1 MQTTQYP
8 VDPNPDT
15 RPMQEFT
22 PISFDELVASDDK
35 SLCISPDQL
44 TLILC
49 TQGSRTLQINFAEY
63 TLVQGSLALLY
74 PKSMWREIDTSDDF
88 KACYFSIK
96 GTSAK
101 EWNTFIDLDT
111 IFSLS
116 AYISKHPYT
125 TLSPEETR
133 IIEEYLH
140 LLQNRC
146 EAKVNAI
153 VLRFLLSAF
162 TLELNRI
169 FTIREKS
176 ERSKISRQE
185 DILWKFLALLKQYHK
200 EERTVNF
207 YADKLCISPKHLS
220 SVIKQMS
227 HKTAHELIADF
238 VTISAK
244 RMLKTTT
251 LSIQEISDELNFA
264 NQSFFGKFFKQ
275 NTGLSPSEY
284 RKKA

>member
-1 MQTTQYP
+1 MQKPKHRIDSNQ
-8 VDPNPDT
+8 NGHQKPD
-15 RPMQEFT
+15 FI
-22 PISFDELVASDDK
+22 PISFDALVASDDK

-49 TQGSRTLQINFAEY
+49 TRGHKTMQINFAEY
-63 TLVQGSLALLY
+63 TLAPGSLTLLY
-74 PKSMWREIDTSDDF
+74 PKSVWCDIDMSDDF
-88 KACYFSIK
+88 EACYFAIK
-96 GTSAK
+96 GTSAQ
-101 EWNTFIDLDT
+101 EWNTFLDLDT
-111 IFSLS
+111 IFSIS

-125 TLSPEETR
+125 MLSPHETQV
-133 IIEEYLH
+133 IEEYLR
-140 LLQNRC
+140 LLQSRY
-146 EAKVNAI
+146 EAQASATI
-153 VLRFLLSAF
+153 MRFLLSAF
-162 TLELNRI
+162 TLELNSI
-169 FTIREKS
+169 FTQREKS
-176 ERSKISRQE
+176 DTSRLSRQE

-227 HKTAHELIADF
+227 HKTAHEIIADF

-275 NTGLSPSEY
+275 NTGLSPSSY
-284 RKKA
+284 RKK

>member
-1 MQTTQYP
+1 MQ
-8 VDPNPDT
+8 
-15 RPMQEFT
+15 RPKNRIDSNQNELQKLDSI
-22 PISFDELVASDDK
+22 PISFDTLVAADDK

-49 TQGSRTLQINFAEY
+49 TRGCRTMQINFAEY
-63 TLVQGSLALLY
+63 SLTRGSLALLY
-74 PKSMWREIDTSDDF
+74 PKSMWRDFDTSDDF
-88 KACYFSIK
+88 EACYFAIK
-96 GTSAK
+96 GNSAQ
-101 EWNTFIDLDT
+101 EWNTFLDLDT
-111 IFSLS
+111 IFSIS

-125 TLSPEETR
+125 VLSSHETQV
-133 IIEEYLH
+133 IEEYLH
-140 LLQNRC
+140 LLQSRY
-146 EAKVNAI
+146 EAQANATI
-153 VLRFLLSAF
+153 MRFLLSAF
-162 TLELNRI
+162 TLELNTI
-169 FTIREKS
+169 FTQREKS
-176 ERSKISRQE
+176 DTSRLSRQE

-227 HKTAHELIADF
+227 HKTAHEIIADF

-275 NTGLSPSEY
+275 NTGQSPSSY
-284 RKKA
+284 RKQ